1 MVNRLT
7 RSIVLIAA
15 VFMLSSFAFAQEFEI
30 YGPSAQGQRTPASR
44 QAAAKATP
52 PAYTPHDL
60 SGLWWGAR
68 NSPLMG
74 NPLPSLTAWGKAQYE
89 THHPSRGP
97 RAVVPALTDDPMA
110 HCDPLGYPRNLYI
123 DTRSYE
129 FIQLPNKIVQIF
141 EWAHGT
147 REIYTEQPH
156 PPARPQADPP
166 TAVTARGRLNGAMAN
181 IEDFGRLVAADRG
194 LVVVSVTRTD
204 GTISS
209 SVVNA
214 GVLPHPVTGATVVGM
229 VIRGGTRK
237 LAYLRERPYANVVIR
252 SGWQW
257 AAAEGAVDLI
267 GPDDPEPSVDSERLR
282 LLLREVFTAAGGTH
296 DDFGTYDRVMRDER
310 RTAVFVHPS
319 RVYAN
324 PGQ

>member
-1 MVNRLT
+1 
-7 RSIVLIAA
+7 
-15 VFMLSSFAFAQEFEI
+15 
-30 YGPSAQGQRTPASR
+30 
-44 QAAAKATP
+44 
-52 PAYTPHDL
+52 
-60 SGLWWGAR
+60 
-68 NSPLMG
+68 
-74 NPLPSLTAWGKAQYE
+74 
-89 THHPSRGP
+89 
-97 RAVVPALTDDPMA
+97 
-110 HCDPLGYPRNLYI
+110 
-123 DTRSYE
+123 
-129 FIQLPNKIVQIF
+129 
-141 EWAHGT
+141 
-147 REIYTEQPH
+147 
-156 PPARPQADPP
+156 
-166 TAVTARGRLNGAMAN
+166 MAN
-181 IEDFGRLVAADRG
+181 IEDFRRLVAGDHG

-214 GVLPHPVTGATVVGM
+214 GVLPHPVTGEPVVGM

-267 GPDDPEPSVDSERLR
+267 GPDDPEPSVDAERLR

-296 DDFGTYDRVMRDER
+296 DDFDTYDQVMRNER
-310 RTAVFVHPS
+310 RTAVFVHPA